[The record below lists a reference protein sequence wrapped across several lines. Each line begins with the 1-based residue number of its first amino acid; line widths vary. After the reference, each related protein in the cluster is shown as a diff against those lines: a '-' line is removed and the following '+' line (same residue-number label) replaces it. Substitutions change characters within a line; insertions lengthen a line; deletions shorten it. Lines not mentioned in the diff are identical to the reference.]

1 MKKIISSMISPL
13 LVGVLLLPGK
23 AAFALDKV
31 SVTLPAKSLQFIIFP
46 VAKER
51 GYMKEEGIDLN
62 IVVMAATPGLQA
74 VVAGEMDFTGSG
86 SSALVAVAQGNAPL
100 KTVLAVNDQVL
111 QWLMARPQYSAFKE
125 LKNKKIAVT
134 GIAAVATFM
143 LKKVALKYGLDAN
156 RDLTFL
162 ALPPGQRLAAL
173 QTGVVDAGLLSSE
186 ERFAALDQGMKEIL
200 YLGKEVKNSW
210 GTIATNDQFIKTKP
224 KLMHGV
230 MRALLKAL
238 RLVKQ
243 NREVAMNALMK
254 FSELDKDLAARTY
267 DGMIGTFTTNGV
279 VDEETQKNDLDI
291 VREVLNLTKNVP
303 IERAYDFSFA
313 KKADSELTQAGWRP

>member
-1 MKKIISSMISPL
+1 MKKTILSMIAPL
-13 LVGVLLLPGK
+13 LIGVLALQGK
-23 AAFALDKV
+23 AAFALDKIN
-31 SVTLPAKSLQFIIFP
+31 VTLPSKSFQFIIFP
-46 VAKER
+46 LAKER

-62 IVVMAATPGLQA
+62 VVLMASTPGLQA

-86 SSALVAVAQGNAPL
+86 SSALVAVAQSNAPL

-111 QWLMARPQYSAFKE
+111 QWLMVRPQYSAFKE
-125 LKNKKIAVT
+125 LKNKMVAVT
-134 GIAAVATFM
+134 SVAAVATFM
-143 LKKVALKYGLDAN
+143 LKKVAPKYGLDGN
-156 RDLTFL
+156 KDLTFL

-173 QTGVVDAGLLSSE
+173 HAGAVDAGLLSSE

-210 GTIATNDQFIKTKP
+210 GTVATNDQFIKAKP
-224 KLMHGV
+224 NLMHGF

-243 NREVAMNALMK
+243 NREVAMDAMMK
-254 FSELDKDLAARTY
+254 FSELNRELAARTY
-267 DGMIGTFTTNGV
+267 DGMIGTFTTSGV

-291 VREVLNLTKNVP
+291 VREVLKVTKEVP

-313 KKADSELTQAGWRP
+313 KKADGELTQAGWKP

>member
-1 MKKIISSMISPL
+1 MKKIIASMISAL
-13 LVGVLLLPGK
+13 LITLFLLSRTT
-23 AAFALDKV
+23 FAVDKV
-31 SVTLPAKSLQFIIFP
+31 NVTLPSKSFQFIIFP
-46 VAKER
+46 LARER
-51 GYMKEEGIDLN
+51 GYMKEEGIYLN
-62 IVVMAATPGLQA
+62 VVVMAATPGLQA

-100 KTVLAVNDQVL
+100 KTVFAVNDQVL
-111 QWLMARPQYSAFKE
+111 QWLMVRPQYSAFKD
-125 LKNKKIAVT
+125 LKNKKVAVT

-143 LKKVALKYGLDAN
+143 LKKIAPKYGLDAN
-156 RDLTFL
+156 KDLTFL

-173 QTGVVDAGLLSSE
+173 QSGVVDAGLLSSE
-186 ERFAALDQGMKEIL
+186 ERFAALDQGMKEVL

-224 KLMHGV
+224 KVMQGF
-230 MRALLKAL
+230 MRALIKAL

-243 NREVAMNALMK
+243 NREVAMDVMIK
-254 FSELDKDLAARTY
+254 FSELDRQLAARTY

-291 VREVLNLTKNVP
+291 VRDVLNMTKEVP

-313 KKADSELTQAGWRP
+313 KKADSELTQMGWKP

>member
-1 MKKIISSMISPL
+1 MKTRFL
-13 LVGVLLLPGK
+13 LSLLLITAWPLPGRS
-23 AAFALDKV
+23 AMAV
-31 SVTLPAKSLQFIIFP
+31 EIVNVTLPSKSFQFIIFP
-46 VAKER
+46 IAKER
-51 GYMKEEGIDLN
+51 GYMKEEGIELN
-62 IVVMAATPGLQA
+62 TVVMASTVGLQA

-111 QWLMARPQYSAFKE
+111 QWLMVRPQYNSFKE
-125 LKNKKIAVT
+125 LKNKKVAVT
-134 GIAAVATFM
+134 GIAAVATYM
-143 LKKVALKYGLDAN
+143 LKRVAPKYRLDGN
-156 RDLTFL
+156 KDLTFL

-173 QTGVVDAGLLSSE
+173 QSGVVDAGLLSSE

-210 GTIATNDQFIKTKP
+210 GTVATNDQFIKNKP
-224 KLMHGV
+224 KVMHGF

-243 NREVAMNALMK
+243 NREIAIDSMMK
-254 FSELDKDLAARTY
+254 FSELDRQLAVRTY
-267 DGMIGTFTTNGV
+267 DGIIGTFTTNGV
-279 VDEETQKNDLDI
+279 VDEETQRNDLDI
-291 VREVLNLTKNVP
+291 VREVLKITKEVP

-313 KKADSELTQAGWRP
+313 RKADGELTQAGWKP

>member
-1 MKKIISSMISPL
+1 MKKCIISIF
-13 LVGVLLLPGK
+13 
-23 AAFALDKV
+23 AAALIGMSGIAVKTSFALDKV
-31 SVTLPAKSLQFIIFP
+31 NVTLPSKSFQFIIFP
-46 VAKER
+46 LAKER

-62 IVVMAATPGLQA
+62 VVVMASTPGLQA
-74 VVAGEMDFTGSG
+74 VLAGEMDFTGSG
-86 SSALVAVAQGNAPL
+86 SSALVAVAQSNAPL

-111 QWLMARPQYSAFKE
+111 QWLMVRPQFSSFKD
-125 LKNKKIAVT
+125 LKGKKIAVT
-134 GIAAVATFM
+134 GVAAVATFM
-143 LKKVALKYGLDAN
+143 LKKVAPKYAIDAN
-156 RDLTFL
+156 KDLTFL

-173 QTGVVDAGLLSSE
+173 QSGVVDAGLLSSE

-210 GTIATNDQFIKTKP
+210 GTVATNDQFIKTKP
-224 KLMHGV
+224 KVMHGF

-243 NREVAMNALMK
+243 NREVAMDAMMK
-254 FSELDKDLAARTY
+254 FSELDRQLAARTY

-279 VDEETQKNDLDI
+279 VDDETQKNDLDI
-291 VREVLNLTKNVP
+291 VREVLKITKEVP

-313 KKADSELTQAGWRP
+313 KKADGELTQSSWKP

>member
-1 MKKIISSMISPL
+1 MKRTVLITYLLLLTIL
-13 LVGVLLLPGK
+13 LVAVGPG
-23 AAFALDKV
+23 FALDKV
-31 SVTLPAKSLQFIIFP
+31 NVTLPSKSFQFIIFP
-46 VAKER
+46 LAKER

-62 IVVMAATPGLQA
+62 VVVMASTPGLQA
-74 VVAGEMDFTGSG
+74 VLAGEMDFTGSG
-86 SSALVAVAQGNAPL
+86 SSALVAVTQSNAPL

-111 QWLMARPQYSAFKE
+111 QWLMVRPQYGSFKE
-125 LKNKKIAVT
+125 LKGKKVAVT

-143 LKKVALKYGLDAN
+143 LKKVAPKYNLDSN
-156 RDLTFL
+156 KDLTFL

-210 GTIATNDQFIKTKP
+210 GTIATNDTFIKNKP
-224 KLMHGV
+224 KLMYGFT
-230 MRALLKAL
+230 RALLKAL

-243 NREVAMNALMK
+243 NREVAMDAMMK
-254 FSELDKDLAARTY
+254 FSELDRQLAARTY
-267 DGMIGTFTTNGV
+267 DGMIGTFTSNGV

-291 VREVLNLTKNVP
+291 VREVLNLTKEVP

-313 KKADSELTQAGWRP
+313 RKADRELTQAGWKP

>member
-162 ALPPGQRLAAL
+162 ALPPGQRLAAI

-186 ERFAALDQGMKEIL
+186 ERFAALDQGMKEML

>member
-1 MKKIISSMISPL
+1 MKKIIPSMISPL
-13 LVGVLLLPGK
+13 LIGVLLLPSE

-46 VAKER
+46 LAKER

-62 IVVMAATPGLQA
+62 TVVMAATPGLQA

-86 SSALVAVAQGNAPL
+86 SSALVAIAQGNAPL

-111 QWLMARPQYSAFKE
+111 QWLMARPQYSSFKE

-134 GIAAVATFM
+134 GIAAVATYM
-143 LKKVALKYGLDAN
+143 LKRVALKYGLDAN
-156 RDLTFL
+156 KDLTFL
-162 ALPPGQRLAAL
+162 ALPPGQRLAAI

-210 GTIATNDQFIKTKP
+210 GTVATNDQFIKTKP
-224 KLMHGV
+224 KLMHGF

-267 DGMIGTFTTNGV
+267 DGMIGTFTSNGV

-291 VREVLNLTKNVP
+291 VREVLNMTKEIP
-303 IERAYDFSFA
+303 IQRAYDFSFA
-313 KKADSELTQAGWRP
+313 RKADSELTQVGWKP